1 MSKLMK
7 ITLNFVGVIAVL
19 VGIYASIFGRDW
31 SEWVYAAYDGVT
43 IIESIESIVPYFP
56 FVPFWPLGLVLVGA
70 LFIITDNK

>member
-43 IIESIESIVPYFP
+43 IIESIESIGCPP
-56 FVPFWPLGLVLVGA
+56 P
-70 LFIITDNK
+70 I